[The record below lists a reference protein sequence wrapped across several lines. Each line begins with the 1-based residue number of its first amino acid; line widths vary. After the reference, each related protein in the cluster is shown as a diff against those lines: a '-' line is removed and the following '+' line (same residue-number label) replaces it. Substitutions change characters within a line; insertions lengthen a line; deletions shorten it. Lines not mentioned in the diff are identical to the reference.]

1 MELIADRVRL
11 ALVRHLIDHEHAT
24 LPELAKAA
32 GVHVNTAR
40 VHVAAL
46 TDAGLFEASQRKP
59 AGPGRPSVD
68 YRLSEGWTLEDSHFL
83 GLAELLAGVVT
94 SGRFSDDQL
103 RTVGSD
109 WGRYL
114 VGRPG
119 AHEADKELARVLSH
133 LGYDVRVEGDRVQ
146 LRGCP
151 CPLVAPDSPHTV
163 CLLGEGVVDGA
174 LKASGDPRRI
184 RGASHDPGRRACHI
198 DLVAPARNK

>member
-1 MELIADRVRL
+1 MELIADPVRL
-11 ALVRHLIDHEHAT
+11 ALVRHLIDHEQAT

-68 YRLSEGWTLEDSHFL
+68 YRLTEGWTLEDSHFL

-119 AHEADKELARVLSH
+119 AHEAGTELPRVLGH
-133 LGYDVRVEGDRVQ
+133 LGYDARVEGDSVQ

-151 CPLVAPDSPHTV
+151 CPLVAPDSPTML
-163 CLLGEGVVDGA
+163 CTLAEGVVEGA
-174 LKASGDPRRI
+174 LAASGDPRRLC
-184 RGASHDPGRRACHI
+184 GASHDPARRTCHI
-198 DLVAPARNK
+198 DFVAPAGNK